1 MQSDS
6 KTLLN
11 ALGMIIGGTVLFEF
25 ARIWWLLGEWDSG
38 KLIPLGLGAFGYY
51 IGYVIGLFVPTF
63 VAAIIFIAKPS
74 RLMARKSLVIAAAVA
89 TGFVFLDGA
98 FSLAPKF
105 DLSDLRDTP
114 IYMLLAGGGVVI
126 AFQGLHGAFRGFP
139 SEDADV
145 SAPNDGA

>member
-25 ARIWWLLGEWDSG
+25 GRIWWLLGEWDSG
-38 KLIPLGLGAFGYY
+38 KVVPLGLGAFGYY
-51 IGYVIGLFVPTF
+51 IGYVTGLFVPVF
-63 VAAIIFIAKPS
+63 VAAVIFIAKPS
-74 RLMARKSLVIAAAVA
+74 RLMARKSLVIAAAIA
-89 TGFVFLDGA
+89 AGFVFTEGV

-105 DLSDLRDTP
+105 DLSDLPYAP
-114 IYMLLAGGGVVI
+114 ISMLLASGVFI
-126 AFQGLHGAFRGFP
+126 AFQGLYGAFRGFP

-145 SAPNDGA
+145 SAPKDGA